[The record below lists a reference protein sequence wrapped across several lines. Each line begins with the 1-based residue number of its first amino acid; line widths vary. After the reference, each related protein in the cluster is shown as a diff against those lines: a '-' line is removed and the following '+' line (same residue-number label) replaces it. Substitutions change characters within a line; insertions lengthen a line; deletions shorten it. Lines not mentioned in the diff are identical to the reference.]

1 MRLSAVRKEWW
12 IRVVWGVMRWE
23 VERGRFSVVLCGVHV
38 QCSCQCNC
46 LHVVLNISHL
56 LLGTSFY
63 NNCTYIHTHPH
74 PVSLYLSLT
83 LCFGFPSK
91 GVRLAIQRHH
101 LSDPLFKMGEGKS
114 DTYVADIQRS
124 VFCLC
129 PRGFAVWSPRIFE
142 SLAAGC
148 IPVIIA
154 DEIQLPFD
162 DILDW
167 REMSVK
173 VKEADVKA
181 GKLKKILSAIPEDRI
196 RRKMAFVERY
206 WRSAV
211 FLPLPAKEDS
221 IGGGAGAG
229 KESGGGGGGVSGAD
243 GAGWLQ
249 LAASDGEAMH
259 QVDKRADAF
268 LMILRSLRIRLRRGL
283 LLNQI

>member
-1 MRLSAVRKEWW
+1 
-12 IRVVWGVMRWE
+12 MRWE

-268 LMILRSLRIRLRRGL
+268 LMILRSLRIRLRRGSVL
-283 LLNQI
+283 PRERSSRHAEWA